1 MMRGGIGVR
10 YFQESLEHESYK
22 SMFLDATREATLRD
36 CWACY
41 LDHALPGACT
51 RQMKVDVGP
60 RETAFHEMARDVHSS
75 RLRGC
80 CPCAGNRLLTAPENQ
95 DVV

>member
-1 MMRGGIGVR
+1 
-10 YFQESLEHESYK
+10 
-22 SMFLDATREATLRD
+22 MFLDATREATLRD

-60 RETAFHEMARDVHSS
+60 RETAFHEMFTAAGYAAAVRVQET
-75 RLRGC
+75 GC
-80 CPCAGNRLLTAPENQ
+80 
-95 DVV
+95 